1 MAFGLDVGGGGPDF
15 FLQNRRDSMQG
26 MAAPWSRSGFLS
38 RNRRVILGSNP
49 PYPSPLLPPRC
60 SVANSMPF
68 LLPSALLSLFA
79 LLGPGA
85 LLAAETVP
93 PAGQTTAAGMASTE
107 TLPGLSKEVVY
118 AVLAGQIAAQRG
130 EQRAAYEHLS
140 RAARLVKDEA
150 LAERAT
156 RAAMAWGEDEAVN
169 QAIALWLELAPA
181 SLAAHQIAAFVR
193 LQHEDLDGAM
203 FHLRRLVN
211 LTSEEGES
219 GFVQLAR
226 LVHKL
231 RPPGERM
238 ELMELLTQGEP
249 ANADAWFARALVAA
263 GSDRQEQ
270 AVEAARR
277 ATELRPDWIEPRLFL
292 VQLLKDMDRQQE
304 ARAALEHF
312 VAEHPRDQG
321 LQTLYAQFLVD
332 DKELERARE
341 VFAAML
347 VESPREPD
355 VLFALGI
362 LSLQLEDLTAARDY
376 FTRLRETE
384 ERRDD
389 AAYYLGRVEELDDKL
404 GAAALWYTKVRGE
417 HALDARIR
425 LARVEAKAGDL
436 DKARERLRLMR
447 DQNRKEAVILFLV
460 EAEIL
465 AELDRD
471 PEALKV
477 YDAALAAHPDDPDLL
492 YARGLHGAAMQRLEV
507 VEASFG
513 RLLELEP
520 DHADGLNAFGYS
532 LADLTDRYPEALSLI
547 RRALD
552 LKPEE
557 GAILDSMGWVQYRLG
572 NLELA
577 LDYLNQ
583 AIAKLPEDPEVAAHL
598 GEVLWTLGRHDE
610 AWRVWEKARTGD
622 PEHAYLLKTMGR
634 HRVTQ
639 NGHQP

>member
-1 MAFGLDVGGGGPDF
+1 MPAQGPP
-15 FLQNRRDSMQG
+15 
-26 MAAPWSRSGFLS
+26 AAD
-38 RNRRVILGSNP
+38 
-49 PYPSPLLPPRC
+49 
-60 SVANSMPF
+60 
-68 LLPSALLSLFA
+68 
-79 LLGPGA
+79 
-85 LLAAETVP
+85 LAAREAP
-93 PAGQTTAAGMASTE
+93 ASTGAE
-107 TLPGLSKEVVY
+107 VPSMTGLTKEVVY

-130 EQRAAYEHLS
+130 EQRAAYENLS
-140 RAARLVKDEA
+140 MAARLVRDVA

-156 RAAMAWGEDEAVN
+156 RAALAWGEDEAVN
-169 QAIALWLELAPA
+169 QAVALWLEIAPA
-181 SLAAHQIAAFVR
+181 SLSAHQIAAYVR
-193 LQHEDLDGAM
+193 LQHQDLDGAM

-249 ANADAWFARALVAA
+249 GNADAWFARALVAA
-263 GSDRQEQ
+263 GSDRQEE
-270 AVEAARR
+270 AVVAARR

-292 VQLLKDMDRQQE
+292 VQMLKDMDRQQE

-347 VESPREPD
+347 VESPQEPD
-355 VLFALGI
+355 ILFALGI
-362 LSLQLEDLTAARDY
+362 LSLQLEDLTAGRDY

-389 AAYYLGRVEELDDKL
+389 AAYYLGRVEELDGKL
-404 GAAALWYTKVRGE
+404 GAAAGWYAKVRGE
-417 HALDARIR
+417 HALDARIH
-425 LARVEAKAGDL
+425 LARVEAKSGDL

-447 DQNRKEAVILFLV
+447 DQNRKEAVMLFLV

-465 AELDRD
+465 AELDRNS
-471 PEALKV
+471 EALKV
-477 YDAALAAHPDDPDLL
+477 YEVALEAHPDDPDLL
-492 YARGLHGAAMQRLEV
+492 YARGLHGAAMQRLDV
-507 VEASFG
+507 VEASLG
-513 RLLELEP
+513 RLLELNP

-557 GAILDSMGWVQYRLG
+557 GAILDSMGWIQYRLG
-572 NLELA
+572 NLDLA
-577 LDYLNQ
+577 LDYLQ
-583 AIAKLPEDPEVAAHL
+583 RASAKLPQDPEVAAHL
-598 GEVLWTLGRHDE
+598 GEVLWAQGRREE
-610 AWRVWEKARTGD
+610 AWQIWEKARTRVPD
-622 PEHAYLLKTMGR
+622 HAYLLRIMGR

-639 NGHQP
+639 NGQQP